1 MARRKVPKEIK
12 DSEVK
17 RVQEL
22 KRQFGRV
29 PDGQGQFEY
38 QGVRY
43 KVKPNSADPSGYQ
56 IKSVEVD
63 RAADST
69 RRGVRLTLDD
79 YINHPRYKGAPDLAR
94 QMYEFDQN
102 MLKAQSR
109 HNSSVH
115 HIDHI
120 YPVKGPQDSF
130 EHPRNKLLLGRDDN
144 IRKSNRI
151 PSQNALDYLQIGS
164 SKSEMIDLAA
174 SSPYPRQ
181 TPRDKRLIL
190 QGDLDIDFT
199 AGMGRKTTA
208 DIQRANELIEKSQ
221 ENGDDKN
228 GSNGKPNGKPNGK
241 LNGKLNGKPNGKSN
255 GAAAARLS
263 RNLLVG
269 PLSIGAGLL
278 ATGQQAQAT
287 IANPTA
293 DNITNLIFDASN
305 SLTDLAGLFPP
316 LAAPSEA
323 VQRGISFGQMGYNA
337 QRGINKIPR

>member
-29 PDGQGQFEY
+29 PNGQGQFEY

-43 KVKPNSADPSGYQ
+43 KVKPNYADPSGYQ
-56 IKSVEVD
+56 IKSVEAD
-63 RAADST
+63 QAADST

-109 HNSSVH
+109 YNSSAH
-115 HIDHI
+115 HLDHI

-164 SKSEMIDLAA
+164 TKSEMIDLAA

-208 DIQRANELIEKSQ
+208 NIQRANELIKKSQ

-228 GSNGKPNGKPNGK
+228 GENGKPNGKPNS
-241 LNGKLNGKPNGKSN
+241 KLNGKPNGKSN

-269 PLSIGAGLL
+269 PLSISAGLL

-293 DNITNLIFDASN
+293 DNITNLVFDVSN
-305 SLTDLAGLFPP
+305 SVTDLAGLFPP

-323 VQRGISFGQMGYNA
+323 VQRGISLGQMGYNA